1 MKLRRVKIN
10 LGGVFDPNKGFT
22 TDIAIVLK
30 KNPTKPNEGATVD
43 YVRQKEEEF
52 YKNGIGNI
60 ILDDINKLKLEGKDI
75 VHNTSGLYLSNVYKG
90 NKEGI
95 IMKVNSAGL
104 ITETLPLEADAIDS
118 TVTIKWGD
126 IDNKPTTIEGY
137 GIKDM
142 VSSEKLD
149 TVTAKTTVTVKPG
162 KGTNP
167 IPYSHLN
174 TIWKN
179 SNYELYIGDV
189 VMKHGVPDKNKWII
203 ANGGKITRANYPE
216 YFVAVVN
223 PHPKG
228 GPLVNEW
235 TIPDCSIR
243 DNYVL
248 NSFGVQA
255 KSYVC
260 VRI

>member
-1 MKLRRVKIN
+1 MKLRRVKLN
-10 LGGVFDPNKGFT
+10 LGNVFDPNKQFT

-30 KNPTKPNEGATVD
+30 KEPTKPNEGATVG
-43 YVRQKEEEF
+43 YLKRKEEEF

-60 ILDDINKLKLEGKDI
+60 VLDDINKLKLEGKDI
-75 VHNTSGLYLSNVYKG
+75 RHDKTGLYLSNSYKG

-104 ITETLPLEADAIDS
+104 VTETLPLEEDNIDS
-118 TVTIKWGD
+118 TVTIKWAD
-126 IDNKPTTIEGY
+126 IGNKPTNIDGF
-137 GIKDM
+137 GIKDLA
-142 VSSEKLD
+142 SSEKLETITGKV
-149 TVTAKTTVTVKPG
+149 TVSVKPG

-179 SNYELYIGDV
+179 SNYEMFIGDV
-189 VMKHGVPDKNKWII
+189 VIKHGKPNVNNWII
-203 ANGGKITRANYPE
+203 ANGATITRAKYPE
-216 YFVAVVN
+216 YFAAVVDT
-223 PHPKG
+223 HPKG
-228 GPLVNEW
+228 GKSVNEW
-235 TIPDCSIR
+235 VIPDCSIR
-243 DNYVL
+243 DDYIL